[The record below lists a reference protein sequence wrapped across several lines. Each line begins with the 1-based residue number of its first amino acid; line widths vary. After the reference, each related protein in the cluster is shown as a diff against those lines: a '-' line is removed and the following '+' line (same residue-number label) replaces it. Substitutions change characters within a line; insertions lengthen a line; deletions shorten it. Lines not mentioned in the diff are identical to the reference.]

1 MSNMFRTFALMA
13 VLTFLFVWVGGAIGG
28 REGAVTAFLMAAAMN
43 FFAYFFSDKMVL
55 KRYRA
60 REATPESEPRLYGI
74 VAELAQRAN
83 LPMPKVC
90 VIPDRTPNAFATGR
104 NPRHAAVAATEGIL
118 GLLDN
123 EELTGVMAHELAH
136 VKHRDILTG
145 TIASTI
151 AGAVAM
157 LGRFA
162 MYSGQGQRSGGNP
175 LALMLAAIG
184 APIAAMIIRMT
195 ISRTR
200 EYAAD
205 QGGAEISGRPNGLAD
220 ALVKISGGGRR
231 GILKHLNTAHSHL
244 FIANP
249 LSGVRGM
256 ANLFASH
263 PPMEE
268 RVRRLRAMAG
278 A

>member
-1 MSNMFRTFALMA
+1 MSNMFRTFVLMA
-13 VLTFLFVWVGGAIGG
+13 VLTFLFVWAGGAIGG
-28 REGAVTAFLMAAAMN
+28 REGAVFAFVLAAAMN

-55 KRYRA
+55 ARYCA
-60 REATPESEPRLYGI
+60 REATPQSEPRLYGI
-74 VAELAQRAN
+74 VSRLAERAG
-83 LPMPKVC
+83 LPMPRVC

-118 GLLDN
+118 DMLDDD
-123 EELTGVMAHELAH
+123 ELAGVMAHELAH

-145 TIASTI
+145 TIASTF

-162 MYSGQGQRSGGNP
+162 MYSGQRQRSNGNP

-205 QGGAEISGRPNGLAD
+205 EGGAEISGRPDGLAD
-220 ALVKISGGGRR
+220 ALIKISGVGRTGLLQR
-231 GILKHLNTAHSHL
+231 LNSAHAHM
-244 FIANP
+244 FIVNP
-249 LSGVRGM
+249 LHGARGM

-268 RVRRLRAMAG
+268 RVRRLRAMVRV
-278 A
+278 

>member
-1 MSNMFRTFALMA
+1 MSNMFRTFVLMA
-13 VLTFLFVWVGGAIGG
+13 VLTFLFVWAGGAIGG
-28 REGAVTAFLMAAAMN
+28 REGAVFAFVLAAAMN
-43 FFAYFFSDKMVL
+43 FFAYFCSDKMVL
-55 KRYRA
+55 ARYRA
-60 REATPESEPRLYGI
+60 REATPQSEPRLYGI
-74 VAELAQRAN
+74 VSRLVEKAN
-83 LPMPKVC
+83 LPMPKVY

-118 GLLDN
+118 DMLDDD
-123 EELTGVMAHELAH
+123 ELAGVMAHELAH

-145 TIASTI
+145 TIASTF

-162 MYSGQGQRSGGNP
+162 MYSGQGQRSSGNP

-205 QGGAEISGRPNGLAD
+205 EGGAEISGRPDGLAD
-220 ALVKISGGGRR
+220 ALIKISGAGRR
-231 GILKHLNTAHSHL
+231 GILNNLNTAHSHM
-244 FIANP
+244 FIVNP
-249 LSGVRGM
+249 LSGARGM

-268 RVRRLRAMAG
+268 RVRRLRAMAQ